1 MENMK
6 DNVNTTPAADGAA
19 TNPEYEAAS
28 KAYYKSVHKW
38 GQLTL
43 VLGIV
48 FSTFGAVYFGFIK
61 GYFPGWTPILTAFLA
76 IFGVMG
82 HVFFDLPSLI
92 TDVLLMGPA
101 AKYMASLTGNV
112 SNMRLPSALGAK
124 AAVDCGPAGGP
135 KEHVIASI
143 GVVASTIVN
152 TGFLI
157 LMVVAGSLLIKIMP
171 ESFQAILTY
180 ILPALFGAIF
190 VQFAL
195 MNWKCAVTAIVV
207 GAFMLTLLSGVITS
221 SYQAFLSVVLTIGI
235 NVLITVLAEKKNKTK
250 AAE

>member
-1 MENMK
+1 MEN
-6 DNVNTTPAADGAA
+6 NVNPAPQAVNTDPG
-19 TNPEYEAAS
+19 YEEAS
-28 KAYYKSVHKW
+28 KAYYKSVHFW

-43 VLGIV
+43 LLGMI
-48 FSTFGAVYFGFIK
+48 FSTFGAIYFGFIK
-61 GYFPGWTPILTAFLA
+61 GYFPGWTPILTAFMA

-143 GVVASTIVN
+143 GVIASTIVN
-152 TGFLI
+152 TGFLVI
-157 LMVVAGSLLIKIMP
+157 MVIAGTYLIRLLP
-171 ESFQAILTY
+171 ESIQDILTY

-195 MNWKCAVTAIVV
+195 MNWKCAITALVV
-207 GAFMLTLLSGVITS
+207 SVLMLTVLSSVIPS
-221 SYQAFLSVVLTIGI
+221 SYQAFLVVVSTILI
-235 NVLITVLAEKKNKTK
+235 NVFLALAAEKKKK
-250 AAE
+250 AAEGGGEQK

>member
-6 DNVNTTPAADGAA
+6 DNVNTTSAANGAA
-19 TNPEYEAAS
+19 NNPEYEAAS

-48 FSTFGAVYFGFIK
+48 FSTFSAVYFGFIK

-112 SNMRLPSALGAK
+112 ANMRLPSALGAK

-157 LMVVAGSLLIKIMP
+157 LMVIAGSLLIKIMP
-171 ESFQAILTY
+171 ESFQAVLTY

-195 MNWKCAVTAIVV
+195 MNWKCAATAIVV
-207 GAFMLTLLSGVITS
+207 GVFMLTLFSGVITS

-235 NVLITVLAEKKNKTK
+235 NVLITVLAEKKTKT
-250 AAE
+250 AG

>member
-1 MENMK
+1 MEN
-6 DNVNTTPAADGAA
+6 NTNTTQVTENEA
-19 TNPEYEAAS
+19 YEAAS
-28 KAYYKSVHKW
+28 KAYYKSVHFW

-43 VLGIV
+43 ILGML
-48 FSTFGAVYFGFIK
+48 FSCVGAVYFGFIK
-61 GYFPGWTPILTAFLA
+61 GYFPGWTPIISAFMA

-92 TDVLLMGPA
+92 NDVLLMGPA

-112 SNMRLPSALGAK
+112 QNMRLPSALGAK

-152 TGFLI
+152 TTFLI
-157 LMVVAGSLLIKIMP
+157 IMVVVGSALLVLLP
-171 ESFQAILTY
+171 ESVQSILTY

-190 VQFAL
+190 IQFAL
-195 MNWKCAVTAIVV
+195 MSWQAAVGSLVV
-207 GAFMLTLLSGVITS
+207 SVLILTVFSNIIPGN
-221 SYQAFLSVVLTIGI
+221 YQAFVAVVASIVL
-235 NVLITVLAEKKNKTK
+235 NVAIARAAEKKSKASEGNK
-250 AAE
+250 E

>member
-1 MENMK
+1 MENK
-6 DNVNTTPAADGAA
+6 TNISAPAEEISS
-19 TNPEYEAAS
+19 PEYENAS
-28 KAYYKSVHKW
+28 KSYYKSVHNW

-43 VLGIV
+43 FLGMI
-48 FSTFGAVYFGFIK
+48 FSTFGAIYFGFIK
-61 GYFPGWTPILTAFLA
+61 GYFPGWTPIITAFLA

-82 HVFFDLPSLI
+82 HVFLDLPSLI

-124 AAVDCGPAGGP
+124 AAIDCGPAGGP

-143 GVVASTIVN
+143 GVIASTIVN

-157 LMVVAGSLLIKIMP
+157 IMVVAGTVLIKILP
-171 ESFQAILTY
+171 PSVQEVLTY

-195 MNWKCAVTAIVV
+195 MNWKCAITAIVV
-207 GAFMLTLLSGVITS
+207 GLLMLTLLSGIISS
-221 SYQAFLSVVLTIGI
+221 SYQAFLAVVATIVI
-235 NVLITVLAEKKNKTK
+235 NVLITMWVEKKGK
-250 AAE
+250 AAKTE